1 VPALQALR
9 HELARLGHLAMHL
22 AREATRLNPVALP
35 WAAPVPQADVR
46 LGRQL
51 QSIEQLQLQI
61 GKFVSET
68 SRGAMHKEVATQLPE
83 LLRIATYF
91 DTLARVMHHVGVQGN
106 HTPRADESPGLLLIL
121 PGMPERA
128 PADAAPPGTDI
139 VACVVPVFTA
149 AEAFLPPP
157 TRKACAAGAGRPW
170 PAGEARAAF
179 EEAYQ
184 TAKAAP
190 ARRRGA
196 WSMSMRCTDWLS
208 RLRPAPRRGA
218 GLQGQPAPA
227 AQAGAVWAG
236 RGGAAQ
242 PLGYPQRAMAVH
254 RRAWNRPS
262 KRLETLLLV
271 KLLAPINRASEP
283 FWLNRPSPRL
293 AARVGRRAT
302 PGLPWASP
310 R

>member
-1 VPALQALR
+1 LLR
-9 HELARLGHLAMHL
+9 LIHAVGVWLTGSGDAVTQLVLFHTLFNLLGVLLMWPLSGPLVRFLLARFTTADEDAARPRYLDRNVAAVCAGLAGAAARAGASGPSGHASG
-22 AREATRLNPVALP
+22 ARGHALNPVALP
-35 WAAPVPQADVR
+35 WAPVPQADVR

-106 HTPRADESPGLLLIL
+106 HTPRADESPGLSLLIL

-157 TRKACAAGAGRPW
+157 TRKACAAGAG
-170 PAGEARAAF
+170 
-179 EEAYQ
+179 
-184 TAKAAP
+184 
-190 ARRRGA
+190 
-196 WSMSMRCTDWLS
+196 
-208 RLRPAPRRGA
+208 
-218 GLQGQPAPA
+218 
-227 AQAGAVWAG
+227 
-236 RGGAAQ
+236 
-242 PLGYPQRAMAVH
+242 
-254 RRAWNRPS
+254 
-262 KRLETLLLV
+262 
-271 KLLAPINRASEP
+271 
-283 FWLNRPSPRL
+283 
-293 AARVGRRAT
+293 
-302 PGLPWASP
+302 
-310 R
+310 

>member
-1 VPALQALR
+1 VAAVPVLALQALR
-9 HELARLGHLAMHL
+9 HELARLGHLAMQL

-35 WAAPVPQADVR
+35 WTAPVPQADVR

-83 LLRIATYF
+83 LLRIATHF

-106 HTPRADESPGLLLIL
+106 HTPRADESPGLSLLIL

-149 AEAFLPPP
+149 AEAFF
-157 TRKACAAGAGRPW
+157 AAADPEGPQQAQGGPW
-170 PAGEARAAF
+170 LAGEARAAF

-184 TAKAAP
+184 TAKAALLH
-190 ARRRGA
+190 AGA
-196 WSMSMRCTDWLS
+196 GGGVDVNAVYDWLS
-208 RLRPAPRRGA
+208 RLSDLRRA
-218 GLQGQPAPA
+218 VEQGYKASQRLA
-227 AQAGAVWAG
+227 ALPELSGQAE
-236 RGGAAQ
+236 GGAAQ
-242 PLGYPQRAMAVH
+242 PLGYP
-254 RRAWNRPS
+254 
-262 KRLETLLLV
+262 
-271 KLLAPINRASEP
+271 
-283 FWLNRPSPRL
+283 
-293 AARVGRRAT
+293 AT
-302 PGLPWASP
+302 GDGGASP
-310 R
+310 GMESAE